1 MRTDANGCVS
11 DDCGEVEYVTSI
23 EEIEYFNKEVKIYLN
38 PATSILNISLLDVA
52 SQYSIQIYNVQGE
65 IVKVVEPNE
74 ITTEIDVSNFSS
86 GLYFMR
92 VESNEGRIAYS
103 RFIKK

>member
-23 EEIEYFNKEVKIYLN
+23 EEIEYFNKEVKIYPN

-74 ITTEIDVSNFSS
+74 ITTEIDVSNFFS

-92 VESNEGRIAYS
+92 VESNEGRCL
-103 RFIKK
+103 F